1 MRKGLSSCKSAVLFK
16 KRNDDM
22 TIASDVKSCIASLNG
37 AKNNFSQLAL
47 KAVDEKAQKE
57 FHECMMET
65 EEIINDLQKRLVI
78 LEREEPQYKN

>member
-47 KAVDEKAQKE
+47 RLL
-57 FHECMMET
+57 MR
-65 EEIINDLQKRLVI
+65 KRK
-78 LEREEPQYKN
+78 KNSMNV